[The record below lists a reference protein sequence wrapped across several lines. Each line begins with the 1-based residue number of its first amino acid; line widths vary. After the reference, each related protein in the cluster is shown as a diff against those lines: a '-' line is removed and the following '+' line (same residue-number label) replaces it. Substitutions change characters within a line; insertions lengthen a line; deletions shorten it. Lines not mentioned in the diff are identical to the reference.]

1 VTVVCSLCVPVSVTE
16 GRAKESQAIIVKLWN
31 DGYAATDIIQTL
43 FRVSHGRCLECSWV
57 LMFCFALTGDPYNGS
72 ARASQVGVHSRDRL
86 HTHAYRGRTEYEVA
100 VVRVHWSF
108 VFAETSAINV
118 STQFV

>member
-1 VTVVCSLCVPVSVTE
+1 
-16 GRAKESQAIIVKLWN
+16 
-31 DGYAATDIIQTL
+31 
-43 FRVSHGRCLECSWV
+43 V

-72 ARASQVGVHSRDRL
+72 PRASQAGVHSRDRL

-108 VFAETSAINV
+108 VFAETSAINI
-118 STQFV
+118 STHTCVNNSLESPLGIAHTSCIFK